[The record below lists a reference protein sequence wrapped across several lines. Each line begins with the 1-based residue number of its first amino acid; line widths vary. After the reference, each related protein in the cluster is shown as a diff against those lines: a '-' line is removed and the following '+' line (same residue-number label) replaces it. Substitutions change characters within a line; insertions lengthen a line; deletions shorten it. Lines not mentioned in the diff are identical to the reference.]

1 MRSSKSINRNILECK
16 VQRDRIRIMS
26 VLVLIETYWNVKKFF
41 GGFFSIRRHVLIE
54 TYWNVKETLST
65 KPYTQSVY

>member
-1 MRSSKSINRNILECK
+1 M
-16 VQRDRIRIMS
+16 
-26 VLVLIETYWNVKKFF
+26 VLIETYWNVKKFF